1 MPSLLPL
8 LLLLAGCGDDP
19 DPVALWSTDS
29 AGAVKALRALDDPED
44 RELAIRAIV
53 QKDPAASTQLCELM
67 AGEPGQAWCERIAIR
82 PHLWTATESTPVKH
96 PERRRL
102 RLPDGMMRV
111 WDSLTPDPGDCAPTQ
126 TACLSQDA
134 TELARTGDVQEA
146 AARCAAA
153 KDALWRKECFFM
165 AAEAV
170 PRGPDEASQALSLC
184 AAAGEFIEM
193 CVGHVLLELRSDS
206 LAEVAANA
214 RSLSAALN
222 DDDNAILNL
231 YWCQSAHN
239 LLANHP
245 EQLAAAWS
253 AWPPEAARHLRS
265 ALAMAVVETPDPK
278 AAFAAALA
286 GATPPAL
293 VIPDDHASELMLWGR
308 DLTGE
313 DQIEAIPFRFTGA
326 DRRATSPDPTLDGRL
341 ALLSAM
347 GHAQHPDIDA
357 IALSLQDSE
366 VLMRWTAARMLSK
379 LAPNHPALAR
389 AATDPDPRVRTRS
402 GSGFTPNGG
411 VRDRSA
417 GGATHP
423 GGGNKARQRGQ

>member
-8 LLLLAGCGDDP
+8 LLLLTGCGDDP

-53 QKDPAASTQLCELM
+53 QKDPAASTQLCALM

-82 PHLWTATESTPVKH
+82 PHLWTATEATPVKH

-102 RLPDGMMRV
+102 RLPDATMQI
-111 WDSLTPDPGDCAPTQ
+111 WDSLVPDAGDCSPSQ
-126 TACLSQDA
+126 IACLSQAA
-134 TELARTGDVQEA
+134 TELARTGEIQEA

-170 PRGPDEASQALSLC
+170 PRGPNEASQALSLC

-193 CVGHVLLELRSDS
+193 CVGHVLLELRSDA
-206 LAEVAANA
+206 LADVAANA
-214 RSLSAALN
+214 RSLATALN
-222 DDDNAILNL
+222 DDDNAIIDL
-231 YWCQSAHN
+231 YWCQSAHH
-239 LLANHP
+239 LLAIHP
-245 EQLAAAWS
+245 EQLAEAWS

-265 ALAMAVVETPDPK
+265 ALAMAVIDTPDPK

-286 GATPPAL
+286 GGIPPAL
-293 VIPDDHASELMLWGR
+293 VIPEDHASDLILWGR

-326 DRRATSPDPTLDGRL
+326 DRRATSPDPVLDGRL

-347 GHAQHPDIDA
+347 GHAEHPDIDA

-379 LAPNHPALAR
+379 LAPNHPSLAR
-389 AATDPDPRVRTRS
+389 AAADPDPRVRTRS
-402 GSGFTPNGG
+402 GSGFTPGG
-411 VRDRSA
+411 GLRNRAAS
-417 GGATHP
+417 GAQHP
-423 GGGNKARQRGQ
+423 GGGANGGRRGE